1 VNDPSVFD
9 LRGAGC
15 ASVLMELAAQARSDV
30 TPDRVVVVWSD
41 DRGAPTELPA
51 WCRMTGHYYV
61 GPTEQ
66 PDQYQLILHPK
77 ETP

>member
-1 VNDPSVFD
+1 VNGQTVLD
-9 LRGAGC
+9 LRGVGC
-15 ASVLMELAAQARSDV
+15 ASVLIELAAEARSDA
-30 TPDRVVVVWSD
+30 TADRSVVVWTD

-51 WCRMTGHYYV
+51 WCRMTGHRYV
-61 GPTEQ
+61 GPTDQ